1 MCHSQYSL
9 RNRNYHTIVLVA
21 DLVAGIHQED
31 HKSVGTVQVERH
43 AVGNG
48 HIVAAA
54 DVLPEV
60 VLVAHRSLPKCE
72 TIDYHGL
79 AADKE
84 CEILASVD
92 VFAVADVA
100 FVGVAGVVIVL
111 VVVADIGT
119 DAADKLLRFVVAGWD
134 PLVADHKCLRFY
146 TVVVVTAVAVV
157 DYLVVDA
164 LVVDAGVV
172 AALLVATA
180 LFVVAAVGAAAVH
193 FDVAAV
199 GAAAVHFDVA
209 AAGAAAVHFDVAAA
223 GAAAVHFV
231 VAAAGVAAAL
241 VEAVVLLH
249 LH

>member
-79 AADKE
+79 AAYKE
-84 CEILASVD
+84 CEILASDD

-146 TVVVVTAVAVV
+146 TVVVVVTAVAVV

-209 AAGAAAVHFDVAAA
+209 AAGAAAVHF
-223 GAAAVHFV
+223 V